1 MCSLREQSVR
11 VSESVIQRE
20 ECLLY
25 SLGRKRVYAEKEE
38 CVSREK
44 SVSSERRVFFREKG
58 VLSYSLRGAECLRN
72 SVIEKSV
79 IV

>member
-44 SVSSERRVFFREKG
+44 SVSSERRVF
-58 VLSYSLRGAECLRN
+58 
-72 SVIEKSV
+72 